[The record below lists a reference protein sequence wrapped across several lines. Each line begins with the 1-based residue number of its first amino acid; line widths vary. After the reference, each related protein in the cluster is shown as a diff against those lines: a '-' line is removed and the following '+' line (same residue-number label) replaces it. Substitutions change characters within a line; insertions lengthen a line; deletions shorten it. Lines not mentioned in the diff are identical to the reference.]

1 MYRSGLSGRDR
12 VGVIYG
18 DFETREEAAAA
29 MLSLPETIKAASDRF
44 GAGSPEVNAVAAAW
58 GAVLVS

>member
-1 MYRSGLSGRDR
+1 MASNARAATGTGTLTAFRSSST
-12 VGVIYG
+12 I
-18 DFETREEAAAA
+18 FAAAR
-29 MLSLPETIKAASDRF
+29 PETIKAASDRF